1 MINRE
6 NIKTEISRKYYDL
19 LDKLCKQANTEYMRI
34 ALYSMVKG
42 DENRLKMIEAI
53 ENGITDPFD
62 LITIGRNINGWDD
75 KPLPIEE
82 A

>member
-1 MINRE
+1 MH
-6 NIKTEISRKYYDL
+6 
-19 LDKLCKQANTEYMRI
+19 I

-42 DENRLKMIEAI
+42 DENCLKMIEAI
-53 ENGITDPFD
+53 ESGITDPFN

-82 A
+82 